1 MAFTTKKSMLARVRR
16 GDEISWKE
24 FYDTYRPLI
33 YLVGKDCGLEPA
45 ENEELVQNVM
55 CEIFRKDI
63 VGKYDPDHVPDHVS
77 FQHDESK
84 GRFRHYFRGIVRN
97 QALKIYHSRWSFKML
112 EEVPEPVYCQRFD
125 TSWNDNW
132 RSHMLNQAMTEL
144 RQRVRPSTYSAFE
157 LYTLQERP
165 VKEVAKVL
173 NLSVD
178 SVYVAKNRCVA
189 ALRQIIAKIEKE
201 EK

>member
-1 MAFTTKKSMLARVRR
+1 
-16 GDEISWKE
+16 
-24 FYDTYRPLI
+24 
-33 YLVGKDCGLEPA
+33 
-45 ENEELVQNVM
+45 
-55 CEIFRKDI
+55 
-63 VGKYDPDHVPDHVS
+63 
-77 FQHDESK
+77 
-84 GRFRHYFRGIVRN
+84 
-97 QALKIYHSRWSFKML
+97 ML

-132 RSHMLNQAMTEL
+132 RSHVLNQAMTEL